1 MKFLYDVEQQLQNL
15 NDKIKTLDQNVAMF
29 SITKCLENEHADY
42 SGLTLLTWIF
52 KTT

>member
-1 MKFLYDVEQQLQNL
+1 MKFLSYAEQQFQNL
-15 NDKIKTLDQNVAMF
+15 NDKIKTCDQNVAMF
-29 SITKCLENEHADY
+29 STTNCLENEHADY